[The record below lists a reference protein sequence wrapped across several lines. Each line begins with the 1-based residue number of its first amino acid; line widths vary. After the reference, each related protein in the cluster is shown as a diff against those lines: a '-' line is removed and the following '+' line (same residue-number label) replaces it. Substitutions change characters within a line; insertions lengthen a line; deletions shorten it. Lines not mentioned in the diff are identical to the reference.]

1 MCSFIGANMKKAL
14 FVGCVVA
21 MALITPAMT
30 PVSAADWKDSDC
42 RQDKDESGAR
52 VDVCRN
58 QESIGIFWDD
68 GSYVNG
74 WCDNREYDVDYKGV
88 SRKEAISWVE
98 YYCG

>member
-1 MCSFIGANMKKAL
+1 MKKSAL
-14 FVGCVVA
+14 FGIIAV
-21 MALITPAMT
+21 MALGTPVVT

-42 RQDKDESGAR
+42 RREKDESGNR
-52 VDVCRN
+52 VDVCRD

-88 SRKEAISWVE
+88 SKKEAISWVE